1 MTMIK
6 LAITVCA
13 YSKWNCT
20 MSKAKAIPPSAPT
33 TFDLLGFRIQ
43 AAINSPRAQKAQA
56 ALLERMP
63 SDRQADWDR
72 LLEEISENDNVTV
85 SIREGGHV
93 QVAWTLPPQD

>member
-1 MTMIK
+1 
-6 LAITVCA
+6 
-13 YSKWNCT
+13 

-72 LLEEISENDNVTV
+72 LLDEISENDNVTV
-85 SIREGGHV
+85 SLREDGYV
-93 QVAWTLPPQD
+93 QIAWTLPPQD

>member
-1 MTMIK
+1 
-6 LAITVCA
+6 
-13 YSKWNCT
+13 

-43 AAINSPRAQKAQA
+43 AAINSPRAQKARA

-72 LLEEISENDNVTV
+72 LLDEISENDNVTV
-85 SIREGGHV
+85 SLREDGHV
-93 QVAWTLPPQD
+93 RIAWTLPPQD

>member
-1 MTMIK
+1 
-6 LAITVCA
+6 
-13 YSKWNCT
+13 

-43 AAINSPRAQKAQA
+43 AAINSPRAQKAKA

-63 SDRQADWDR
+63 SDRQADWER
-72 LLEEISENDNVTV
+72 LIDEISENDNVTIV
-85 SIREGGHV
+85 IREDGHV